1 MFKTNQQ
8 RKETMP
14 NINDNE
20 MTSAVIKYKE
30 NMVSDYKNWTLGTFN
45 KNTNLREH
53 LEDSVL
59 GKRISDFDKGIK
71 VEKTPLYWKV
81 INTDVNGSSR
91 SVHSFIVRNDKNIR
105 GHERK
110 RGDILKAASWSSPAH
125 NFNRGNILS
134 DSYKVFW
141 VGTI

>member
-20 MTSAVIKYKE
+20 MVSAVIKYKGK
-30 NMVSDYKNWTLGTFN
+30 MVADYSSWTIGNRDKTP
-45 KNTNLREH
+45 E
-53 LEDSVL
+53 LES
-59 GKRISDFDKGIK
+59 RIKDFEDGIK
-71 VEKTPLYWKV
+71 TEETPLYWKI
-81 INTDVNGSSR
+81 INTDGNGSHR
-91 SVHSFIVRNDKNIR
+91 SVHSFIVKNDKVIR

-141 VGTI
+141 VGTL